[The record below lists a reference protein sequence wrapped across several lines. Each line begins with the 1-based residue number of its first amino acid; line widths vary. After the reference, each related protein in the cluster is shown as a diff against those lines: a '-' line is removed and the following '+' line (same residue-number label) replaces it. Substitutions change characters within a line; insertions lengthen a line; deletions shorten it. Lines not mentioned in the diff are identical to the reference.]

1 MNVSPFLVDG
11 PGFNFFDETTSFAIE
26 SSLTSYE
33 IETDWESPKNVSFPI
48 RFTLKHDIYSS
59 TPRFIQ
65 ITVASDTIVSGLYL
79 ETFK

>member
-26 SSLTSYE
+26 SSLASYE
-33 IETDWESPKNVSFPI
+33 MKTDWESPKNTSFPI
-48 RFTLKHDIYSS
+48 SFTLKNDIYSS

-79 ETFK
+79 ETFR